1 MDIVKYFAHVAG
13 SIIGMKLNEMTSAGS
28 VLGPQQMPEQWWKS
42 SALTAQFDISF
53 SGGPNQTE
61 VVVK

>member
-28 VLGPQQMPEQWWKS
+28 VLGPQQMPEQ
-42 SALTAQFDISF
+42 
-53 SGGPNQTE
+53 
-61 VVVK
+61 